1 MSMTEATAGTL
12 TDEEPMTEGTPA
24 IEIIDLPPLSD
35 VTKTSTGGLDD
46 EALYSKFLSGDMTF
60 EDLMKELHK
69 KTSTPL
75 TAMKEE
81 RPARRRGRPPKP
93 RAPPPSDFDSE
104 REEAT
109 DPHFEPPDDEDYYPE
124 AGTSR
129 RRKRKNKHPSQRKR
143 KWDLNVELANYLG
156 EAERHLNTGEF
167 AIAEEICRNIIKSA
181 PGASAPFVVL
191 ADMFFRQGRREDSRE
206 ALIANTGFL
215 KLPLYPPITSIRV
228 APEDDDLRSRL
239 MELLTASG
247 KDKEALRVKLT
258 ALLTSKNPNVQRVYE
273 DILEIA
279 EEFYSM
285 QDIGSC
291 IRTYEL
297 AFDKLPYICSSR
309 DQMRVIKLLEEA
321 ERPEETLRFFL
332 KYWGASLLTADGK
345 TVSPYKIPSSSSVME
360 TVKRCECTEGMKL
373 PILLKFL
380 TLMVRFNLGRVVK
393 DRIDSVATEKNVR
406 YHYMALYDLAKVC
419 KSTGLAD
426 LGLKIAKLLALH
438 TKSRRIPKIICLL
451 GDLQVECGQHQDALS
466 TYRHV
471 IGRLDP
477 RCTEAR
483 LSLGNLLRRLGDE
496 KAALEILQP
505 SHLMSQ
511 PTTKTPSRPS
521 TAAGLSSSMPKQ
533 NVDSNRLAYKAD
545 LDSSSHGSGSASDVE
560 EDGDDGDEED
570 DEDIDYEEEEEDQD
584 DEDDVSEAL
593 KLSDDSMSENSDD
606 DDTSTPMVPS
616 LDKNSD
622 KHMLCNDPAAMRIAY
637 ERCRLL
643 DSPSTWKAFLQ
654 DACHLL
660 FSDVMQ
666 VYSCEKPGPGIMF
679 QYFLSKDSP
688 VENLGRLETL
698 GSPET
703 RVTGEDLWVLCLRVF
718 DILLSHKEYVALD
731 RVLAWAS
738 VLPYVVCEPHRRRHV
753 AHLFTSVAFF
763 LGHGEAAMEVLRQLE
778 REFAHTNQFWNLLNL
793 AITMSGELRLTR
805 FLLRRVARDKNNLAA
820 SLMSCGDCMARGSS
834 RYSIALLT
842 DVRSRHPEVPLAS
855 LLLAICFLNLSV
867 HRHIFSRHKSILQ
880 CIGFL
885 SEYRR
890 LRGECQEVYYNI
902 ARACHQL
909 GLGHIAMTYYEKVL
923 DMEPV
928 GNTEE
933 EKRLLDLKLE
943 AAFNLQQYY
952 RQSHNP
958 NMARY
963 ITEKYLIV

>member
-1 MSMTEATAGTL
+1 MSITEATAGTL

-35 VTKTSTGGLDD
+35 VTKTSTGALDD

-93 RAPPPSDFDSE
+93 RAPPPSDFDSD

-181 PGASAPFVVL
+181 PDASAPFVVL

-206 ALIANTGFL
+206 SLLQATERNPKDSATWMRLADFAEEDGDL
-215 KLPLYPPITSIRV
+215 KTAITYARNAIRV

-360 TVKRCECTEGMKL
+360 TVKRCECSEGMKL

-533 NVDSNRLAYKAD
+533 N
-545 LDSSSHGSGSASDVE
+545 
-560 EDGDDGDEED
+560 
-570 DEDIDYEEEEEDQD
+570 
-584 DEDDVSEAL
+584 AL
-593 KLSDDSMSENSDD
+593 KLSDDSMSENSD

-688 VENLGRLETL
+688 VENLSRLETL

-753 AHLFTSVAFF
+753 AHLFTSVAFY